1 MAARS
6 QSFYVL
12 KNGSKGFSTVDQN
25 WRMKI
30 SLSKTEFCV
39 FSLNVDVIDQARVY
53 NFTVD
58 DKKIMYKKPQNS

>member
-1 MAARS
+1 
-6 QSFYVL
+6 
-12 KNGSKGFSTVDQN
+12 
-25 WRMKI
+25 MKI

-58 DKKIMYKKPQNS
+58 DKKIMYKKTKNNKQKKV